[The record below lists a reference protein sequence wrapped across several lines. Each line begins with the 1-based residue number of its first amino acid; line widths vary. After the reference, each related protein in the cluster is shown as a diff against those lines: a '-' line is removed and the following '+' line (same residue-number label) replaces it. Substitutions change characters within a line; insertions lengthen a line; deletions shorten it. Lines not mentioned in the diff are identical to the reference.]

1 MGPLMSSL
9 GIEGMSGLSVSWM
22 AALGILVLLVPLSA
36 LFSALSLSLSTL
48 ARSVK
53 EAQHYLTPMF
63 LLVMPLAMVVVIP
76 NIPLTPTLAA
86 VPITNVVLFFR
97 DLLLGKLEV
106 VTTLIVIASTAVFAA
121 LALFVSVTL
130 FLREETLFRGP
141 EGTGSLLT
149 RPAPRRVP
157 TASAAVFLFAGAL
170 AMMWYAQPLLPA
182 DDLIRAAVTVQFA
195 LLLAPCLLLAWWL
208 RVHPVHTFRLR
219 LPHPSAL
226 LLALPVGLTVPIA
239 NSALQRALFDDTIE
253 PGAFKE
259 LGERFEEA
267 ISSNSPL
274 LLVLVL
280 AVLPTVVE
288 ELFFRGFVL
297 SALRGAF
304 RGRAA
309 LARALFV
316 TALLFALFHIYP
328 EKWLATGTVGL
339 ILAVIAVRTGSIWP
353 CMLVHALNNGSL
365 VLYAR
370 MQRDWT
376 LAAPVYS
383 TG

>member
-1 MGPLMSSL
+1 
-9 GIEGMSGLSVSWM
+9 
-22 AALGILVLLVPLSA
+22 
-36 LFSALSLSLSTL
+36 
-48 ARSVK
+48 
-53 EAQHYLTPMF
+53 
-63 LLVMPLAMVVVIP
+63 
-76 NIPLTPTLAA
+76 
-86 VPITNVVLFFR
+86 
-97 DLLLGKLEV
+97 
-106 VTTLIVIASTAVFAA
+106 
-121 LALFVSVTL
+121 
-130 FLREETLFRGP
+130 
-141 EGTGSLLT
+141 LLT

-280 AVLPTVVE
+280 AVLPAVVE

-376 LAAPVYS
+376 FAAPVYEHTDPDHS
-383 TG
+383 LAVVAACTVLAVSLGALILACRDSAERLPADTPRPVPGAAVDTADDDANDAANDAESRHA